1 MKCIFSTLYGITGIN
16 CAIESCKRLLVIQR
30 LLVIF
35 TKIDRVFTFFCQ
47 PNLLHHYVSSFF
59 LFEQRDT
66 EVIQVI
72 DNLGSLQ
79 LCAYFATSRDTLS
92 LRNTQTFTMVMQL
105 FFPSSPRTDY
115 VSFIKSFIEDIT
127 WLDIFRACVL
137 CSILLSLS
145 LLVNYVIRQRR

>member
-1 MKCIFSTLYGITGIN
+1 MKCIFSTLYGIIGIN
-16 CAIESCKRLLVIQR
+16 YAIESCKCFLVIQR

-35 TKIDRVFTFFCQ
+35 TKIDRVFTF
-47 PNLLHHYVSSFF
+47 LLAKFASSLRIIFF

-72 DNLGSLQ
+72 DILGSLQ

-92 LRNTQTFTMVMQL
+92 LRNTQSFTMVMQL

-137 CSILLSLS
+137 CSTLLSLS